1 MEISLIA
8 KHFDKVEE
16 VKKRMNENKIEFMR
30 EKSGEVKDLAQLIS
44 LDLSLLEA
52 TNTPIKSKLHNRF
65 I

>member
-1 MEISLIA
+1 LLA

-16 VKKRMNENKIEFMR
+16 VKRRMNENKIEFMK
-30 EKSGEVKDLAQLIS
+30 EKAGEVKDLAQLIS

-52 TNTPIKSKLHNRF
+52 TNTSIKSKLHNLF

>member
-1 MEISLIA
+1 MLA

-16 VKKRMNENKIEFMR
+16 VKRRMNENKIEFMK
-30 EKSGEVKDLAQLIS
+30 EKAGEVKDLAQLIS

-52 TNTPIKSKLHNRF
+52 TNTSIKSKLHNLF